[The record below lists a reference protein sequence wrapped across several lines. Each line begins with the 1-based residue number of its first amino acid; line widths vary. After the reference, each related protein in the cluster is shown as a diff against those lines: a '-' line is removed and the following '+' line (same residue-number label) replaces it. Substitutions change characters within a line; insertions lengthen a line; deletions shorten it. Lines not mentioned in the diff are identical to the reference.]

1 MDRLRHSKAAVVA
14 VFGTA
19 LLLIIAAVVGLVE
32 IVIPTMINAYNATVS
47 SIATTY
53 VNIQQWVQTHPN
65 WQFPIIIIAAITI
78 TFTLHV
84 LAYKFHVHWAKKIFE
99 DFFD

>member
-14 VFGTA
+14 VFGCA

-32 IVIPTMINAYNATVS
+32 IVIPTMINAYNATVN

-53 VNIQQWVQTHPN
+53 VNIQHWVQIHPN
-65 WQFPIIIIAAITI
+65 WQFPIIIAAALIV
-78 TFTLHV
+78 TLTLYV
-84 LAYKFHVHWAKKIFE
+84 LAYKFNVHWAKRIFE